1 MFKLIIETHI
11 VPDIIPRERLLDY
24 SVKVIKT
31 LASRNSIK
39 KAIKKGEL
47 LLDGEMVAGGTWL
60 QPGQKIELLETKNRP
75 PKAFDFTLEIV
86 FEDTSIAIIIKPAGI
101 SVSGNKYKT
110 IQNALISNLQNS
122 KEPDALKWPRPVH
135 RLDYGTSGLLLIA
148 KTASALA
155 WLGRQFEERKIKK
168 TYRALLIGKLEEDGI
183 VTEQIEGKEAITTY
197 KVISSVR
204 SLYTDW
210 VSLLEVYPE
219 TGRTH
224 QIRIHMANLGH
235 PILGDSKYGTKMKL
249 LKGKGLFLAAVGISF
264 KHPVSKEWQ
273 SVSIEMPEK
282 FTKRLNTEQRR
293 WEKHHMS

>member
-1 MFKLIIETHI
+1 MIETHI
-11 VPDIIPRERLLDY
+11 VPDIIPRERFLDY
-24 SVKVIKT
+24 SAKVIKA
-31 LASRNSIK
+31 LSSRSSIK

-47 LLDGEMVAGGTWL
+47 LLDGEMAAGGTWL
-60 QPGQKIELLETKNRP
+60 QPGQKIELLETKNKP
-75 PKAFDFTLEIV
+75 PKAFDMELEVV
-86 FEDTSIAIIIKPAGI
+86 FEDESLAVIHKPAGI

-148 KTASALA
+148 KTTSALA
-155 WLGRQFEERKIKK
+155 QLGRQFEERKINK
-168 TYRALLIGKLEEDGI
+168 TYRAIVLGKLNDEGI
-183 VTEQIEGKEAITTY
+183 VTEQINGKEAVTKY
-197 KVISSVR
+197 KVISKVR

-210 VSLLEVYPE
+210 VSLVEVYPE

-235 PILGDSKYGTKMKL
+235 PILGDSKYGTEMKL
-249 LKGKGLFLAAVGISF
+249 LKKKGLFLAAVGISF
-264 KHPVSKEWQ
+264 QHPVSRKQQ

-282 FTKRLNTEQRR
+282 FTKRLHTERRR
-293 WEKHHMS
+293 WKKHYGA